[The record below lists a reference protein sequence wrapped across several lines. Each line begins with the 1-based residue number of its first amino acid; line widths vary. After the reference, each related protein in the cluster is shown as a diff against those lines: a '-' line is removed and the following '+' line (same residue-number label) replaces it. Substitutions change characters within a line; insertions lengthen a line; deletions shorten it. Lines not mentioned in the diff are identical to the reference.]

1 MKGDTSMKIV
11 DKTGRTMAA
20 FEEVCIGE
28 LFRNDKGD
36 IFIRISGDPLMDM
49 FPDLPHEEV
58 NCFCLTTDE
67 VCFFD
72 DSELVEK
79 IEAKL
84 TIYHKN

>member
-1 MKGDTSMKIV
+1 MKIV
-11 DKTGRTMAA
+11 DKTERTMVT
-20 FEEVCIGE
+20 FEEVSVGE
-28 LFRNDKGD
+28 LFKNDNGD
-36 IFIRISGDPLMDM
+36 IFIRISGESLMDT

-67 VCFFD
+67 VYFFD
-72 DSELVEK
+72 DFELVEK